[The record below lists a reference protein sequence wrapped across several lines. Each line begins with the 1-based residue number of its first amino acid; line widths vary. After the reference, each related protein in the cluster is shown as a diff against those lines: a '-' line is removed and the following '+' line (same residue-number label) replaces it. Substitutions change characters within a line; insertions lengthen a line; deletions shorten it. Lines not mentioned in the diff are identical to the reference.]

1 MGTAVLIFTF
11 KPLTSGLFVLFDRF
25 LTVHEHMVT
34 AIRTTTFEEHS
45 YAVLP
50 TMLPPL
56 EFIPTPA
63 V

>member
-11 KPLTSGLFVLFDRF
+11 KPLTSGLFILFNGF

-34 AIRTTTFEEHS
+34 AIRTTTFEEHT
-45 YAVLP
+45 YAVLSAV
-50 TMLPPL
+50 LPPFK
-56 EFIPTPA
+56 FITTPT